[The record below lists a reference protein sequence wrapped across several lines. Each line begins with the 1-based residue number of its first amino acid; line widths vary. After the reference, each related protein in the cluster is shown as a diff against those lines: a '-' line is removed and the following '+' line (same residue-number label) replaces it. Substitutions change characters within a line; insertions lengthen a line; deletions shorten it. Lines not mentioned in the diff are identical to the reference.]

1 MDTSRGSPGIGA
13 WGTKYPDIVYSRV
26 DSAYL
31 YKIDHYANFS
41 DCAAFFRSVAFG
53 CLNPN

>member
-31 YKIDHYANFS
+31 YKIDQYAKFS
-41 DCAAFFRSVAFG
+41 DCAAFLPQRCFRMFES
-53 CLNPN
+53 